1 LFDEVKFKCEG
12 LLVKAPR
19 CAGSSINSWRLYTLG
34 AFGKAVPPIV
44 LSLDSDSSSRH
55 SLKALVQSI
64 GLRFE
69 GFSSAEEFLSWK
81 PKDSPSC
88 LILEVRLPGISGLD
102 LQGRLAKA
110 NVPIPLIFL
119 TAYGDVSMS
128 VRAMKAGAVDF
139 LNKPF
144 REQDV
149 LDAIQLAL
157 ERDRDRRRRESGLGA
172 LRQKYESL
180 TPRERQVVEMV
191 VAGNPNKLVAGQI
204 GVRENTVKVHRHRA
218 MAKMQAQSL
227 PELVRMVEYLFGR
240 RALPSSD
247 QEESA

>member
-1 LFDEVKFKCEG
+1 MSQDKCEG
-12 LLVKAPR
+12 LLVKAHR
-19 CAGSSINSWRLYTLG
+19 CAGSSIRSWRLDTLG
-34 AFGKAVPPIV
+34 AFGKSVPPIV

-55 SLKALVQSI
+55 SLKALVHSI

-81 PKDSPSC
+81 PEDSSSC

-149 LDAIQLAL
+149 LDAIHLAL
-157 ERDRDRRRRESGLGA
+157 ERDRDRRWRESGLGV

-191 VAGNPNKLVAGQI
+191 VAGNPNKLVASQI

-227 PELVRMVEYLFGR
+227 PELVRMVEYFFGR

-247 QEESA
+247 KEESA